1 MLYQEFQSLKL
12 HWDMFR
18 GAFASWR
25 DEDEGVTT
33 LEMVIIGGFL
43 IASAGILVALFSKV
57 WDGNASKISN
67 TPITPSS
74 PG

>member
-18 GAFASWR
+18 GALARWR

-43 IASAGILVALFSKV
+43 IACAGLLVAAFNGV
-57 WDGNASKISN
+57 WDAHKGQIT
-67 TPITPSS
+67 TPITVTPSK
-74 PG
+74 

>member
-18 GAFASWR
+18 GALARWR

-43 IASAGILVALFSKV
+43 IVAAGLLVAAFNTI
-57 WDGNASKISN
+57 WNGNKDNITN
-67 TPITPSS
+67 TPVTPVK
-74 PG
+74 